1 MGTDLPGATQQ
12 VRTPAW
18 DRIRVYM
25 GPEERGLVPWRCQ
38 EEGREPSG
46 GRGQASSPEPGPEGE
61 DVRPSDLSES
71 WLVGCVNP
79 HSPPPPG
86 G

>member
-25 GPEERGLVPWRCQ
+25 GPEERGLSPGGAKRRKRAL
-38 EEGREPSG
+38 REAEARHPAQS
-46 GRGQASSPEPGPEGE
+46 RGQ
-61 DVRPSDLSES
+61 R
-71 WLVGCVNP
+71 VGT
-79 HSPPPPG
+79 
-86 G
+86 